1 MTYAPDLARI
11 ATPIGM
17 VAIRGDEAV
26 ITSITIEP
34 GNAAEVESGGKILRK
49 AATQLRAYFAGTL
62 TVFDLPLIPASTAR
76 GQALRAGIAAIPFGE
91 TLSYGALARQLGS
104 GPRAIGQACARNP
117 YPIVIPCHRV
127 LAAQG
132 QLGAYS
138 GGEGPKTKQWL
149 LNHERR

>member
-34 GNAAEVESGGKILRK
+34 GSAAEAESESAALR
-49 AATQLRAYFAGTL
+49 AAALQLRAYFAGRL
-62 TVFDLPLIPASTAR
+62 TMFDLPLVPAPTLR
-76 GQALRAGIAAIPFGE
+76 GAALRAGIAAIPFGE

-104 GPRAIGQACARNP
+104 GPRAVGQACARNP

-127 LAAQG
+127 LAAKG

-149 LNHERR
+149 LSHERR